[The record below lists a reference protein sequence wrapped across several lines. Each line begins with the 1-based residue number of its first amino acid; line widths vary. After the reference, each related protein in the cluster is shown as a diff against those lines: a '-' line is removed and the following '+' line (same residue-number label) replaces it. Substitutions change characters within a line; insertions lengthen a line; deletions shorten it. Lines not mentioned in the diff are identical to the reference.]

1 MASIDGGDLFSDIQ
15 DLTPGN
21 SGAYVNFTFDQGRGF
36 DKLVVISSGV
46 ATEFDN
52 IVNRISS
59 VNVPEPSS
67 ITLIALA
74 LLGLRRLKK

>member
-1 MASIDGGDLFSDIQ
+1 VASIDGGDLFNDIQ
-15 DLTPGN
+15 GLTPGN
-21 SGAYVNFTFDQGRGF
+21 SGTYVNFTFDQGPGF
-36 DKLVVISSGV
+36 DKLVVTSSGV